1 MRWLHVNF
9 LSFSA
14 VLYSLDLQV
23 ITKSASNNTQKSC
36 KKVLRNDL
44 NYDSISFI
52 LWTNLTRLWV

>member
-1 MRWLHVNF
+1 MKWLHVNF

-23 ITKSASNNTQKSC
+23 ITKSASNNMQKSC
-36 KKVLRNDL
+36 KKVQRNDL

-52 LWTNLTRLWV
+52 LWANLTCLAV

>member
-36 KKVLRNDL
+36 EKVQRNDL
-44 NYDSISFI
+44 NHGLVSFI
-52 LWTNLTRLWV
+52 LWANLTRLWV

>member
-14 VLYSLDLQV
+14 MLYSLDLQV

-36 KKVLRNDL
+36 KKVQRNDL

-52 LWTNLTRLWV
+52 LWANLTYLSV

>member
-23 ITKSASNNTQKSC
+23 ITKGAFNKAQKSC
-36 KKVLRNDL
+36 EKV
-44 NYDSISFI
+44 S
-52 LWTNLTRLWV
+52 

>member
-23 ITKSASNNTQKSC
+23 ITKSASNNTQKLC
-36 KKVLRNDL
+36 EKVQRNDL
-44 NYDSISFI
+44 NHHLISFI

>member
-36 KKVLRNDL
+36 KKVQRNDL
-44 NYDSISFI
+44 NDDSISFI
-52 LWTNLTRLWV
+52 LWANLTCLAV

>member
-14 VLYSLDLQV
+14 VLYSFDLQI
-23 ITKSASNNTQKSC
+23 ITESAFNNAQKSC
-36 KKVLRNDL
+36 KKVQRNDL
-44 NYDSISFI
+44 NYDLISFI

>member
-36 KKVLRNDL
+36 EKVQRNDL
-44 NYDSISFI
+44 NHHLISFI

>member
-23 ITKSASNNTQKSC
+23 ITKGASNNTQKSC
-36 KKVLRNDL
+36 GKVLRNDL
-44 NYDSISFI
+44 NYDLISFI
-52 LWTNLTRLWV
+52 LWINLTCLAV

>member
-14 VLYSLDLQV
+14 VLYTLDLQI

-36 KKVLRNDL
+36 EKVQRNDL
-44 NYDSISFI
+44 NYDLISFI
-52 LWTNLTRLWV
+52 LWTNLTCLAV

>member
-23 ITKSASNNTQKSC
+23 ITKSASNNMQKSC
-36 KKVLRNDL
+36 EKVQRNDL
-44 NYDSISFI
+44 NHHLISFI
-52 LWTNLTRLWV
+52 LWANLTCLGV

>member
-36 KKVLRNDL
+36 EKVQRNDL
-44 NYDSISFI
+44 NYHLISFI
-52 LWTNLTRLWV
+52 LWTNLTRLAV

>member
-36 KKVLRNDL
+36 KKVQRNDL
-44 NYDSISFI
+44 NDDLISFI
-52 LWTNLTRLWV
+52 LWANLTCLAV

>member
-23 ITKSASNNTQKSC
+23 ITERAFDNTQKSC
-36 KKVLRNDL
+36 EKVLRNAL
-44 NYDSISFI
+44 NHHLISFI
-52 LWTNLTRLWV
+52 LWTNLTRLAV

>member
-23 ITKSASNNTQKSC
+23 ITKSAFNNAQKSC
-36 KKVLRNDL
+36 EKVPRNDL
-44 NYDSISFI
+44 NYDLISFI
-52 LWTNLTRLWV
+52 LWTNLTCLGV

>member
-36 KKVLRNDL
+36 EKVLRNDL
-44 NYDSISFI
+44 NYGLISFI
-52 LWTNLTRLWV
+52 LWANLTCLAV

>member
-36 KKVLRNDL
+36 EKVQRNDL
-44 NYDSISFI
+44 NHGLISFI
-52 LWTNLTRLWV
+52 LWTNLTCLGV

>member
-36 KKVLRNDL
+36 KKVQRNDL

-52 LWTNLTRLWV
+52 LWANLTYLSV

>member
-23 ITKSASNNTQKSC
+23 IAKSAPNNTQKSC
-36 KKVLRNDL
+36 GKVLRNDL
-44 NYDSISFI
+44 NHHLISFI
-52 LWTNLTRLWV
+52 LWANLTCLAV

>member
-44 NYDSISFI
+44 NYDLISFI
-52 LWTNLTRLWV
+52 LWTNLTCLAV

>member
-14 VLYSLDLQV
+14 VLYYLELQI

-36 KKVLRNDL
+36 EKVQRNDL
-44 NYDSISFI
+44 NHGLVSFI
-52 LWTNLTRLWV
+52 LWANLTRLWV

>member
-23 ITKSASNNTQKSC
+23 ITKSAFNDVQKSYE
-36 KKVLRNDL
+36 KVQRNDL
-44 NYDSISFI
+44 NYDLISFI
-52 LWTNLTRLWV
+52 LWANLTCLAV

>member
-1 MRWLHVNF
+1 MRWLRVNF

-36 KKVLRNDL
+36 EKVLRNDL
-44 NYDSISFI
+44 NHGLVSFI
-52 LWTNLTRLWV
+52 LWANLTCLAV

>member
-36 KKVLRNDL
+36 KKVQGNDL

-52 LWTNLTRLWV
+52 LWANLTCLGV

>member
-23 ITKSASNNTQKSC
+23 ITKSAPNNTQKLC
-36 KKVLRNDL
+36 EKVQRNDL
-44 NYDSISFI
+44 NHHLISFI
-52 LWTNLTRLWV
+52 LWANLTCLAV